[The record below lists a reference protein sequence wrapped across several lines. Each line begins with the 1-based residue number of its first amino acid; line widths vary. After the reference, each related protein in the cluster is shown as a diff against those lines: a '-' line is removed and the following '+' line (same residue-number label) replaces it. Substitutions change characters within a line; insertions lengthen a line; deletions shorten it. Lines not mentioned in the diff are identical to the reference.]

1 MPTAEPATPPDTV
14 NRAELSRYAS
24 ITWRTDGP
32 HTLVTVTGSLE
43 VHEGPPLRK
52 RLWTLVEQESG
63 DLILDMRGVDF
74 IDSTGLGALVG
85 TVKKVRPQPD
95 RSVRIVPSDHVRKVL
110 RLTSLT
116 KVFPIHETPDEA
128 LTAAASAPAD
138 GPPPPAEVVL
148 LGESEFTAT
157 GPYTSVHLRM
167 REGAA
172 AVNAV
177 RGRGGRVGP
186 VLVCHDHGLV
196 QVLLAPGAAEILHGL
211 PAVVALTE
219 NSAECGSPH
228 RRPPTWAVPR
238 HGQGAADRTDADAL
252 RAALTGPAP
261 ATGRAA

>member
-14 NRAELSRYAS
+14 NRAELSHYAS

-74 IDSTGLGALVG
+74 IDATGLGALVG

-128 LTAAASAPAD
+128 LTAAASTPAD
-138 GPPPPAEVVL
+138 APPPPAEVVL
-148 LGESEFTAT
+148 LSESEFTAT

-177 RGRGGRVGP
+177 RGRVGP
-186 VLVCHDHGLV
+186 VLVCHDHDLV
-196 QVLLAPGAAEILHGL
+196 QVLLAPGAADALRGL
-211 PAVVALTE
+211 PAIVALTE
-219 NSAECGSPH
+219 NTTDCGSPH

-252 RAALTGPAP
+252 RAALTSSAP